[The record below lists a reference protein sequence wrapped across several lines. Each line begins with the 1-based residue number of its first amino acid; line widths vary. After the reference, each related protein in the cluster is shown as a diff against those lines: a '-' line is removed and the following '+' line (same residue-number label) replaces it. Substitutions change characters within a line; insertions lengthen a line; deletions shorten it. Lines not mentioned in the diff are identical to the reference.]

1 MPCKSADEDSL
12 NQLTITE
19 YVVLQTSL
27 AFVSASNVILVRLT
41 HLQDEMQKRL
51 DAILRSATSF
61 YSNGNRQTPSQ
72 KSKKSRERHVVYKV
86 LMDERE
92 KLYKKWADIDVSA
105 SEIQEWELQNVALTV
120 ACAILNPCEHFN
132 SPFYLPGFG
141 YFLQNI
147 LPSIT

>member
-19 YVVLQTSL
+19 
-27 AFVSASNVILVRLT
+27 LT

-92 KLYKKWADIDVSA
+92 KLYRKWADIDVSA
-105 SEIQEWELQNVALTV
+105 SDVQEWELQNVALTV
-120 ACAILNPCEHFN
+120 ACAILNP
-132 SPFYLPGFG
+132 
-141 YFLQNI
+141 
-147 LPSIT
+147 